1 LSCTAAVSSS
11 GEKAGFQEPSA
22 PRPDLGDDDEV
33 AGIRVERLPDQP
45 VGDVRAVEIA
55 GVDVVDAA
63 GDGLAQHGEGG
74 GGVPGRTEHAGAGQ
88 LHGAVAEAADG
99 AVAQWEVGGE
109 RPG

>member
-55 GVDVVDAA
+55 GVDVVDA
-63 GDGLAQHGEGG
+63 
-74 GGVPGRTEHAGAGQ
+74 GGVPGRAEHAGAGQ